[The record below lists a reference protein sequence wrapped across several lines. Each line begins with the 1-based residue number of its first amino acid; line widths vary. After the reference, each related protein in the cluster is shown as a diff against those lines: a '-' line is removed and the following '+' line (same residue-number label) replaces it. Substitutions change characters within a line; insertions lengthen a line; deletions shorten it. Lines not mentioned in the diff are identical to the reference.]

1 MLLNRCTNV
10 LVFPNNRQKGFV
22 TGLRSENNSMFTS
35 VQVTNGTPD
44 IDEAGDLTLPTPSS
58 SSESSEPKVIAIT
71 IPMMIG
77 MIGGVA
83 FIIVLIVVVMKKK
96 GNSTA
101 NDNEENRTKV
111 TPITPGQQKTDD
123 IRNWTHGGASVNA
136 MGNAKHVGRSMLQ

>member
-1 MLLNRCTNV
+1 
-10 LVFPNNRQKGFV
+10 
-22 TGLRSENNSMFTS
+22 MFTS

-44 IDEAGDLTLPTPSS
+44 IDEAVDLTLPTPSS

-111 TPITPGQQKTDD
+111 TPITPGQQKIDD

-136 MGNAKHVGRSMLQ
+136 MDNAKHVGRSMLQ

>member
-1 MLLNRCTNV
+1 
-10 LVFPNNRQKGFV
+10 
-22 TGLRSENNSMFTS
+22 MFTS

-44 IDEAGDLTLPTPSS
+44 IDEAVDLTLPTPSS

-111 TPITPGQQKTDD
+111 TPITPEQQKTDD
-123 IRNWTHGGASVNA
+123 IRNWTHDGASVTA
-136 MGNAKHVGRSMLQ
+136 MDNAKHVGRSMLQ